1 MEKGYLN
8 FVLHAHLPFV
18 RHPEYRDSFEEKWLY
33 EAITETYIPL
43 LLVYWELK
51 ERKIPFRVT
60 MSITP
65 PLMEMLSDDLLQR
78 RYVEH
83 MDRLIDLIAHEKK
96 RTEGDSAF
104 YPLALMYDRKFKK
117 SREVFVDRYNRNL
130 LTAFRE
136 LQSEGYLEIMTCCAT
151 HGFLPLMNVHREA
164 VRAQIFVAVNN
175 YRKHMGRDPRGIW
188 LAECGY
194 YPGDDEVL
202 RQAGIRF
209 FFVDSHGLILAR
221 PRPKYALYSAVYCPS
236 GVAAFAR
243 DPESSRQVWSSKEG
257 YPGDLDYREF
267 YRDVGYDL
275 PMDYIAPY
283 IHESG
288 IRINTGVKY
297 YRITGTTD
305 QKEPYNEE
313 KAIGKTK
320 SHARH
325 FVNCRL
331 AQAENLR
338 EIMGRP
344 PIITCPYD
352 AELYGHW
359 WYEGPDFLKAVF
371 ETIAEDRIDL
381 KTVTPMEY
389 MELHPDNPVATPSLS
404 SWGHKGYS
412 EFWLEECNV
421 WIYRHLHKAQ
431 ERMIELANTHR
442 TPGSGAEGDL
452 TRRALNQAARE
463 LLLAQSSDWAFII
476 KTATCVEYAEK
487 RTKEHLV
494 DFTQLYEEIKNGAVT
509 VPFLEAL
516 EGKNNIFSEID
527 YTVYCTPE

>member
-1 MEKGYLN
+1 
-8 FVLHAHLPFV
+8 
-18 RHPEYRDSFEEKWLY
+18 
-33 EAITETYIPL
+33 
-43 LLVYWELK
+43 
-51 ERKIPFRVT
+51 
-60 MSITP
+60 
-65 PLMEMLSDDLLQR
+65 
-78 RYVEH
+78 
-83 MDRLIDLIAHEKK
+83 
-96 RTEGDSAF
+96 
-104 YPLALMYDRKFKK
+104 
-117 SREVFVDRYNRNL
+117 VDRYNRNL

-371 ETIAEDRIDL
+371 ETIAE
-381 KTVTPMEY
+381 
-389 MELHPDNPVATPSLS
+389 
-404 SWGHKGYS
+404 
-412 EFWLEECNV
+412 
-421 WIYRHLHKAQ
+421 